1 MTLKKEVES
10 VRDET
15 DEKDIHFRKLKCD
28 YEKIESEQ
36 VNYSKN

>member
-1 MTLKKEVES
+1 

-28 YEKIESEQ
+28 YEKIESEM
-36 VNYSKN
+36 VNNSS